1 VSFGEGYS
9 FPRLRVNSACVV
21 RLSSR
26 LTRRE
31 RKLTRMKFNEFLRS
45 VALLAVIALAV
56 PMFAKPVTKTIN
68 ITQAA
73 KVGKVDLQAGEYR
86 LLIDGTKAT
95 VQKGKSVVAESEGRW
110 EERDI
115 KSNYDAVLVGEN
127 GQVKE
132 VRFSGQ
138 KRVFVFSE

>member
-1 VSFGEGYS
+1 M
-9 FPRLRVNSACVV
+9 
-21 RLSSR
+21 
-26 LTRRE
+26 
-31 RKLTRMKFNEFLRS
+31 KLNKARILAL
-45 VALLAVIALAV
+45 VAVTALAV
-56 PMFAKPVTKTIN
+56 PAFAKPVSKTFN

-95 VQKGKSVVAESEGRW
+95 VQKGNTVIAQSEGRW
-110 EERDI
+110 EERDT